1 MILVVC
7 FFTLLDILCS
17 VSRIFTL
24 CFKTKIL
31 CMPEKSDAFDIL
43 LDTLLLFWYIN
54 TFHEYCK
61 PIINLCTLRISCKIQ
76 NYCQFLFKKNI
87 CFIYFYSRFQQLLCK
102 FNPQFFLH
110 NLTHTYNT
118 WFTHILLYFLLE
130 YRSHINYIF
139 TEYL

>member
-43 LDTLLLFWYIN
+43 LDTLFLFWYIN

-87 CFIYFYSRFQQLLCK
+87 CFISIPD
-102 FNPQFFLH
+102 FNNCYASLIHNFFCIISHTHIHVILDLHTYYYIFFL
-110 NLTHTYNT
+110 NT
-118 WFTHILLYFLLE
+118 EVI
-130 YRSHINYIF
+130 
-139 TEYL
+139 

>member
-17 VSRIFTL
+17 VSCIFTM

-43 LDTLLLFWYIN
+43 LDTLFLYWYIN

-76 NYCQFLFKKNI
+76 NYCEFLLKKTSVL
-87 CFIYFYSRFQQLLCK
+87 FISIPD
-102 FNPQFFLH
+102 FNNCYASLIHNFFAESH
-110 NLTHTYNT
+110 THTYNT

>member
-43 LDTLLLFWYIN
+43 LDTLFLFWYIN

-76 NYCQFLFKKNI
+76 NYCQFLLKKPI

-102 FNPQFFLH
+102 FNPQFFCRISHTHIILD
-110 NLTHTYNT
+110 LHTY
-118 WFTHILLYFLLE
+118 Y
-130 YRSHINYIF
+130 YIF
-139 TEYL
+139 FLNTEVI